1 LILFSRS
8 KTLAI
13 NNTTI
18 GLEISYIVLMILQ
31 WIFLFLPY
39 TDYDNFYFCLNLC
52 FCIVF
57 RDTIFLLTLGGTI
70 IFFGLLFLIPSFIL
84 NIISFVSI
92 KNTILGKVGFI
103 LGVFGWY
110 LGLFGVISTFMD
122 PRYQPISVYIPLVS
136 AIFTICLIIF
146 GSLLF
151 FKFYKTYKAKGKP
164 KIKY

>member
-1 LILFSRS
+1 
-8 KTLAI
+8 
-13 NNTTI
+13 
-18 GLEISYIVLMILQ
+18 MILQ

-103 LGVFGWY
+103 LGVFGWF
-110 LGLFGVISTFMD
+110 LGLFGIISTFID
-122 PRYQPISVYIPLVS
+122 PRYQPASVYIPLVS
-136 AIFTICLIIF
+136 ATLTICLIIF
-146 GSLLF
+146 GTFLF
-151 FKFYKTYKAKGKP
+151 SKF
-164 KIKY
+164 IKYNEIENCPSPS